1 MLRHIE
7 LQVKTQSWRRLVILF
22 IIHVMNH
29 SVQLGYT
36 IDRCFLFNVSRH
48 HEMVKFAKFSLF
60 LYIDISLIINLHW
73 INLVLDGKVMTLSF
87 TMFVTNIVP
96 ARENVSF

>member
-1 MLRHIE
+1 
-7 LQVKTQSWRRLVILF
+7 
-22 IIHVMNH
+22 MNH

-60 LYIDISLIINLHW
+60 YIYISLIINLHW

-96 ARENVSF
+96 RENGSF

>member
-1 MLRHIE
+1 
-7 LQVKTQSWRRLVILF
+7 
-22 IIHVMNH
+22 
-29 SVQLGYT
+29 
-36 IDRCFLFNVSRH
+36 
-48 HEMVKFAKFSLF
+48 MVKFAKFSLF